1 MTSHEDGVK
10 QLWISLHHKKFC
22 AMSYW
27 NCVKVLYSI
36 EDVVNGKYIGK
47 HINKRL
53 TSDDQRCSIDNYNI
67 NSNATFNLFE
77 AT

>member
-1 MTSHEDGVK
+1 MELSNFEFPFNTKCFVPCPIETV
-10 QLWISLHHKKFC
+10 W
-22 AMSYW
+22 
-27 NCVKVLYSI
+27 KVLYSI